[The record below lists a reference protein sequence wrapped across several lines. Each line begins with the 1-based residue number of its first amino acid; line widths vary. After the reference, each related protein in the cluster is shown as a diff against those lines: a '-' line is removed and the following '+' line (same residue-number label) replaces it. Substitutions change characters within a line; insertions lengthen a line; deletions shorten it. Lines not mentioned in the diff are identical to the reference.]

1 MRLDQAMT
9 YLVIWLNTQFEN
21 HFVVMFY
28 NSSSHEHFGF
38 KTRSLAQ
45 FSTNGKVVLENS
57 CQLWR
62 SIQDMVEHGLP
73 SITVCSNEDFISDE

>member
-1 MRLDQAMT
+1 
-9 YLVIWLNTQFEN
+9 
-21 HFVVMFY
+21 MFY